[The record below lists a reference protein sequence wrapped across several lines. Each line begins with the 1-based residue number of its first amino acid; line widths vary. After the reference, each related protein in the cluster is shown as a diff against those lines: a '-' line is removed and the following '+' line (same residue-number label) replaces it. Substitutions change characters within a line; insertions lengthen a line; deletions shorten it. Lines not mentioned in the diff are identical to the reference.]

1 MKPPSARA
9 EDIVDLLH
17 GQRVADPYRWLEDAS
32 SPETQAFV
40 EQQNAYTRHVLDAV
54 PGVDRAALRDRI
66 EQLLTIGRVEP
77 PHVAGDYYFYARRDG
92 RQNQAVIYV
101 RKGVDGQDR
110 ALIDVNALAQD
121 GTIALDWFYPS
132 TDGRYVAY
140 GTSPSGT
147 EISTLQIIETESAR
161 LLPLKVERTRAAS
174 LSWLPDDSG
183 FYYTKY
189 PRLGEVPTGQEV
201 YNRRVFFHEISAMGN
216 FEGLFDPQV
225 FPSADITILPEHWP
239 GVRLSEDGRWLL
251 VKVDEG
257 WSKSSLFLKDLSD
270 PERDFV
276 PLTTGKDFLYNA
288 DILDGHLYITTN
300 EGATR
305 YRVLKAPC
313 SHPERE
319 NWKEIIPESAGVL
332 EETQIIGGRLF
343 LRYSRNAI
351 SELKIADLNGKAHA
365 DVSMPTL
372 GSIFAPL
379 GGKWDGVEAFFGFT
393 SFAIP
398 PTVYR
403 VSLDGV
409 VTPWAKIDCS
419 INPNDFHVQQV
430 WFTSKDGTRVPMF
443 IVSKQGGVRTGKT
456 PTLLS
461 GYGGFNVGRTPVFNR
476 NAMLLLLEYG
486 GIYADVQ
493 LRGGNEF
500 GEAWHRA
507 GMLESKQNVFDDF
520 SAAAEFL
527 IRERYTDRDHLAI
540 QGGSNGGLLVGAAI
554 TQRPELFRAAICQVP
569 LLDMVRYHNFQI
581 ARLWIPEYGSADI
594 PEQFKY
600 IYSYSPY
607 HHVKPGIQ
615 YPAAFFMT
623 ADGDTRV
630 DPMHAIKMAALL
642 QANAVNGPDRPIL
655 LRVDVKAGH
664 GAGKPIGKL
673 MDDALDLWTFLFWQL
688 EINFS
693 NRSLPAR
700 KNLHGNAGLHK

>member
-1 MKPPSARA
+1 VVKPPSAKI
-9 EDIVDLLH
+9 EGTFDFLH

-32 SPETQAFV
+32 SAETKRFV
-40 EQQNAYTRHVLDAV
+40 ERQNAYTRHVLDAV
-54 PGVDRAALRDRI
+54 PGVDRRALRDRI
-66 EQLLTIGRVEP
+66 EKLLTIGRVEP
-77 PHVAGDYYFYARRDG
+77 PQVAGDYYFYARRDG
-92 RQNQAVIYV
+92 RQNQPVIYV
-101 RKGVDGQDR
+101 RKRGQDQGEDR
-110 ALIDVNALAQD
+110 VLIDVNALAQD

-132 TDGRYVAY
+132 TSGSYVAF

-147 EISTLQIIETESAR
+147 EVSTLQVIETESGK
-161 LLPLKVERTRAAS
+161 LLPVKIERTRAAS
-174 LSWLPDDSG
+174 LAWLPDDSG

-189 PRLGEVPTGQEV
+189 PRSGDVPPGQEV
-201 YNRRVFFHEISAMGN
+201 YHRRVFFHALTQENHAGGAS
-216 FEGLFDPQV
+216 DPQI
-225 FPSADITILPEHWP
+225 FPTEKIKIDPEHWP
-239 GVRLSEDGRWLL
+239 GVQLSEDGRWLL
-251 VKVDEG
+251 VKVEEG
-257 WSKSSLFLKDLSD
+257 WSKSSLFLKDLSL
-270 PERDFV
+270 PASDFV
-276 PLTTGKDFLYNA
+276 CLTPGKDFIYA
-288 DILDGHLYITTN
+288 AEILDDHLYITTN

-305 YRVLKAPC
+305 YHVLKAPC
-313 SHPERE
+313 SRPEQE
-319 NWKEIIPESAGVL
+319 NWNEIIPEGEGVI
-332 EETQIIGGRLF
+332 EETQIIGRRLF

-351 SELKIADLNGKAHA
+351 SELKIADLNGNRLA
-365 DVSMPTL
+365 DVELPTM

-379 GGKWDGVEAFFGFT
+379 GGKWDGDEAFMGFT

-398 PTVYR
+398 PAVYR
-403 VSLDGV
+403 VSLAGT
-409 VTPWAKIDCS
+409 VTPWAKVES
-419 INPNDFHVQQV
+419 PINPDDFQVEQV
-430 WFTSKDGTRVPMF
+430 WFASKDGTRLPMF
-443 IVSKQGGVRTGKT
+443 IVSKQGSARTGKT

-476 NAMLLLLEYG
+476 NAMLLLLENG

-507 GMLESKQNVFDDF
+507 GMLENKQNVFDDF

-527 IRERYTDRDHLAI
+527 IAERYTDRDHLAI

-581 ARLWIPEYGSADI
+581 AKLWIAEYGSADN

-600 IYSYSPY
+600 IYAYSPY
-607 HHVKPGIQ
+607 HHVKPGLK
-615 YPAAFFMT
+615 YPATFFMT

-630 DPMHAIKMAALL
+630 DPMHAKKMAALM
-642 QANAVNGPDRPIL
+642 QANAAAKTANDASRPIL

-688 EINFS
+688 VVVQT
-693 NRSLPAR
+693 AR
-700 KNLHGNAGLHK
+700 

>member
-1 MKPPSARA
+1 MKPPSARI
-9 EDIVDLLH
+9 ENVSDLLH
-17 GQRVADPYRWLEDAS
+17 GQRVCDPYRWLEDS
-32 SPETQAFV
+32 SSTETQTFV
-40 EQQNAYTRHVLDAV
+40 AQQNAYAREVLDAA
-54 PGVDRAALRDRI
+54 PGIDRSKLRNRI

-77 PHVAGDYYFYARRDG
+77 PHLGGDYYFYARREG
-92 RQNQAVIYV
+92 RQNQPVIYV
-101 RKGVDGQDR
+101 RKGQNGVDR

-132 TDGRYVAY
+132 SDGKYVAY

-147 EISTLQIIETESAR
+147 EISTLQIIETESGN
-161 LLPLKVERTRAAS
+161 LLPLQIERTRAAS
-174 LSWLPDDSG
+174 LAWLPDNSG
-183 FYYTKY
+183 FFYTKY
-189 PRLGEVPTGQEV
+189 PRPGDVPAGEEV
-201 YNRRVFFHEISAMGN
+201 YNRRVFFHSIAADGNADGMG
-216 FEGLFDPQV
+216 DPQV
-225 FPSADITILPEHWP
+225 FPSPAIEMNPAHWP

-251 VKVDEG
+251 VNVEEG
-257 WSKSSLFLKDLSD
+257 WSINSLFLKDLSD
-270 PERDFV
+270 STGDFT
-276 PLTTGKDFLYNA
+276 PLTAGKPFLYHADFLAGQMYV
-288 DILDGHLYITTN
+288 TTN
-300 EGATR
+300 EGAPR
-305 YRVLKAPC
+305 FRVLKTSC
-313 SHPERE
+313 SRPESDH
-319 NWKEIIPESAGVL
+319 WQEIIPESEGVI
-332 EETQIIGGRLF
+332 EETQIIGRRLF

-351 SELKIADLNGKAHA
+351 SELKSFDLTGKHLA
-365 DVSMPTL
+365 DVPMPTL
-372 GSIFAPL
+372 GSIFASL
-379 GGKWDGVEAFFGFT
+379 GGKWDGNEAFFGFT

-403 VSLDGV
+403 IELDNVTGI
-409 VTPWAKIDCS
+409 TPWARIS
-419 INPNDFHVQQV
+419 SGINPDDFHVEQV
-430 WFTSKDGTRVPMF
+430 WLASKDGTRVPMF
-443 IVSKQGGVRTGKT
+443 VVSGRATVKNGKT

-476 NAMLLLLEYG
+476 NAMLLLLENG

-507 GMLESKQNVFDDF
+507 GMLERKQNVFDDF

-527 IRERYTDRDHLAI
+527 IAQGYTDSEHLAI

-569 LLDMVRYHNFQI
+569 LLDMLRYQNFQI
-581 ARLWIPEYGSADI
+581 ARLWIPEYGSADD

-607 HHVKPGIQ
+607 HHVKGGIL
-615 YPAAFFMT
+615 YPATFFMT

-630 DPMHAIKMAALL
+630 DPMHAKKMAALM
-642 QANAVNGPDRPIL
+642 QACGANGVNRPIL

-688 EINFS
+688 GVS
-693 NRSLPAR
+693 S
-700 KNLHGNAGLHK
+700 HQ